1 MKHLPLLAAPLTL
14 LTACSLSVEVE
25 STSDEAEPASTV
37 AAAEV
42 SIGAGRWEAEQVFDE
57 GDSNLETVTTV
68 DGRRSG
74 TWRLQFGEGI
84 ESVTYGFIGIGGK
97 SRTSTTEL
105 LGRTELDLTM
115 ELEDVDAEELL
126 KALEGLGAD
135 EEKSIEL
142 EASLRATAGVRATLT
157 ASSDSP
163 SSSGTTTST
172 GMLPGATVDAA
183 VWEGQQPPGHRQRR
197 RGPGRGGD
205 PRLGALGR
213 DRWIPDLAGGPP
225 CRRPGRREPVRSHL
239 QARRRAP
246 GPSGRAPLRRGCSS
260 WSPTDRSGGKPRP
273 PGAFLRIRC
282 PGFAGRCMWV

>member
-115 ELEDVDAEELL
+115 ELEDIDAEELL

-183 VWEGQQPPGHRQRR
+183 VWKGSSRQAI
-197 RGPGRGGD
+197 GSVVAEQGEVE
-205 PRLGALGR
+205 
-213 DRWIPDLAGGPP
+213 ILASEHWGEADGSRTSP
-225 CRRPGRREPVRSHL
+225 EV
-239 QARRRAP
+239 RRAA
-246 GPSGRAPLRRGCSS
+246 GPVDANRFEATYKLDGERQTFRESS
-260 WSPTDRSGGKPRP
+260 TP
-273 PGAFLRIRC
+273 A
-282 PGFAGRCMWV
+282 WVLFVVAD

>member
-14 LTACSLSVEVE
+14 LTACSLSVDVDG
-25 STSDEAEPASTV
+25 TSDEAKPASTA

-142 EASLRATAGVRATLT
+142 EASLRATDGVKATLT
-157 ASSDSP
+157 ASSN
-163 SSSGTTTST
+163 SGSATTA
-172 GMLPGATVDAA
+172 GMLPGATRDVAVWPASSRQAIGSIIADKGEVEILASEHWGEADGSRTSLQVRRAAGRVDANRFE
-183 VWEGQQPPGHRQRR
+183 VSYKLDGERQTFN
-197 RGPGRGGD
+197 
-205 PRLGALGR
+205 
-213 DRWIPDLAGGPP
+213 
-225 CRRPGRREPVRSHL
+225 E
-239 QARRRAP
+239 
-246 GPSGRAPLRRGCSS
+246 SS
-260 WSPTDRSGGKPRP
+260 TP
-273 PGAFLRIRC
+273 A
-282 PGFAGRCMWV
+282 WVLFVVAD